1 MKRLAIPLIVV
12 AVAFLSN
19 VASGQEAAG
28 IPEEIIKE
36 LDFCVGTWRFE
47 GKTGDKEL
55 TGRWTGRWAYTKDKK
70 KICLIAESTFVIDGV
85 TVNWVGLMGWNAAK
99 KCIEDRGFNASGGS
113 QVISYKVISPGKWQ
127 GEVVA
132 VENGREVRSKQ
143 DLIRKGPSE
152 AVIESKSETGQEV
165 IWVLRR
171 IQAEGKQKT
180 NQ

>member
-1 MKRLAIPLIVV
+1 MRRLAIPLVV
-12 AVAFLSN
+12 ATVAFLGS
-19 VASGQEAAG
+19 AAFGQEAAG

-36 LDFCVGTWRFE
+36 LDFCVGTWKFE
-47 GKTGDKEL
+47 GKTGDKEQ

-85 TVNWVGLMGWNAAK
+85 TVNWVGLGGWNAAK

-132 VENGREVRSKQ
+132 VENGRVVKSKQ
-143 DLIRKGPSE
+143 NLIRKGPSE
-152 AVIESKSETGQEV
+152 AVIESISARDQKV

-171 IQAEGKQKT
+171 SVEK
-180 NQ
+180 